1 MTVSLVVAHA
11 ENRTIGRGG
20 KLPWHLP
27 ADLQFFKR
35 LTTNH
40 TIVMG
45 RKTYES
51 IGRPLPNRRS
61 IVITRDPGYRAD
73 GVDIAPSLEEALAMA
88 AGDDDVFIIGGA
100 EVFEQG
106 IPLAER
112 IYLTKIHAQVE
123 GDVWFPPIDEGEWT
137 VISREDHAADDRHA
151 YAFTFITYQRKA

>member
-20 KLPWHLP
+20 ELPWHLP

-61 IVITRDPGYRAD
+61 IVISRDPRFCSN
-73 GVDIAPSLEEALAMA
+73 GVDIAHSLEDALAMA
-88 AGDDDVFIIGGA
+88 AADDDVFIIGGA

-106 IPLAER
+106 MILADR
-112 IYLTKIHAQVE
+112 IYLTKIHAQIE
-123 GDVWFPPIDEGEWT
+123 GDVQFPPIDEREWT
-137 VISREDHAADDRHA
+137 VVSREHHAADDRHA
-151 YAFTFITYQRKA
+151 YAFTFITYRRKA